1 MGYTLTNN
9 TEQHAND
16 NEQTSSFNEN
26 INDRALDAHIRAALQ
41 RESNLTFTG
50 QIKAIVAE
58 VTQTFSGQHRF
69 FLLSAVGKWIGA
81 VLILIFAVYQFF
93 QQESMM
99 GLIAYASITIIC
111 VLVEMAIFLTIW
123 ISIHSN
129 NRQREIK
136 QLELQ
141 IALLNDRLS
150 DRPNSEA
157 NNG

>member
-1 MGYTLTNN
+1 MNRRQVSIKTWMTA
-9 TEQHAND
+9 Q
-16 NEQTSSFNEN
+16 
-26 INDRALDAHIRAALQ
+26 LDAHIRAALQ
-41 RESNLTFTG
+41 RESHMTFTG
-50 QIKAIVAE
+50 RQVAAIVEE
-58 VTQTFSGQHRF
+58 VSQTFSGQHRF
-69 FLLSAVGKWIGA
+69 LLLWAVGKWIGA
-81 VLILIFAVYQFF
+81 ILILIFAIYQFF

-129 NRQREIK
+129 NRQHEIK

>member
-1 MGYTLTNN
+1 MTNN
-9 TEQHAND
+9 TDKHISDMEQA
-16 NEQTSSFNEN
+16 SSLNQDMDDSE
-26 INDRALDAHIRAALQ
+26 LDAHIKAALQ
-41 RESNLTFTG
+41 RESHIPFTR
-50 QIKAIVAE
+50 QVAAIVEE
-58 VTQTFSGQHRF
+58 VSQTFSGQHRF
-69 FLLSAVGKWIGA
+69 LLLWAAGKWIGA
-81 VLILIFAVYQFF
+81 ILILIFAIYQFF

-129 NRQREIK
+129 NRQHEIK
-136 QLELQ
+136 HLELQ
-141 IALLNDRLS
+141 IALLNDKLS

>member
-41 RESNLTFTG
+41 RESNLTFT
-50 QIKAIVAE
+50 
-58 VTQTFSGQHRF
+58 GQHRF

-129 NRQREIK
+129 NRQHEIK
-136 QLELQ
+136 HLELQ